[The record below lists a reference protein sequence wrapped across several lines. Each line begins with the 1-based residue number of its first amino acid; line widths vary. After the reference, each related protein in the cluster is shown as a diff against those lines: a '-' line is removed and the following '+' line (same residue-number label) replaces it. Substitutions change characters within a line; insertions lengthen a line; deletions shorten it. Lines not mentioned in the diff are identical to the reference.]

1 LALEGAAKTDPWIQR
16 TCINARALVAQ

>member
-1 LALEGAAKTDPWIQR
+1 LALEGAAKTDPSIQR